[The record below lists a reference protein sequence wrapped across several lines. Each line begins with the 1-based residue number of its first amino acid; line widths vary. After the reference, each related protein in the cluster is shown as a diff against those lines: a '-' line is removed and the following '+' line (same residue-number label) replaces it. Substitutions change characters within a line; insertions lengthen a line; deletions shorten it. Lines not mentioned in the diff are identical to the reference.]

1 MTENNRKEPHS
12 NVQQSH
18 FSWAVYGDATLAGL
32 SVLLPIPFLDDAV
45 ERHFRRRMPAAIAGA
60 NQQRLDPT
68 IIDILNRGER
78 GFFASAALYVLKI
91 PLKLVIRLSRKIFY
105 VLTVHEAT
113 EKLSYYW
120 QRAFLMNY
128 MMEAGHLHSAESSE
142 YAQQAMERTIENTS
156 SPLGS
161 LARHVVRNAGS
172 VWRVARHAL
181 RGRNEEVWSES
192 RDMVSREWN
201 SYATFFERLGEQYA
215 QHYQQR

>member
-1 MTENNRKEPHS
+1 M
-12 NVQQSH
+12 
-18 FSWAVYGDATLAGL
+18 

-45 ERHFRRRMPAAIAGA
+45 ERHFRRRMPAAIARA
-60 NQQRLDPT
+60 NQQHLDPT

-78 GFFASAALYVLKI
+78 GILTSAALYVLKI
-91 PLKLVIRLSRKIFY
+91 PLKLIIRLSRKIFY

-120 QRAFLMNY
+120 QRAFLLNH
-128 MMEAGHLHSAESSE
+128 MMEAGHLHSTESSE
-142 YAQQAMERTIENTS
+142 HAQQAMERTIEHTS

-161 LARHVVRNAGS
+161 LARHVVDNAGS

-181 RGRNEEVWSES
+181 HGRNKEVWSES

-201 SYATFFERLGEQYA
+201 SYATFFERLSEQYE
-215 QHYQQR
+215 QHYQQRQ

>member
-1 MTENNRKEPHS
+1 
-12 NVQQSH
+12 
-18 FSWAVYGDATLAGL
+18 
-32 SVLLPIPFLDDAV
+32 VLLPIPFLDDAV
-45 ERHFRRRMPAAIAGA
+45 ERHFRRRMPAAIAQA
-60 NQQRLDPT
+60 NQQRLDPA

-78 GFFASAALYVLKI
+78 GFFASTVLYVLKI
-91 PLKLVIRLSRKIFY
+91 PLKLIVRLSRKIFY

-120 QRAFLMNY
+120 QRAFLLNY

-142 YAQQAMERTIENTS
+142 HAQQAMERTIERTS

-161 LARHVVRNAGS
+161 LARHVVRNVGS

-181 RGRNEEVWSES
+181 RGRNKEVWSES

-201 SYATFFERLGEQYA
+201 SYATFFERLSEQYE